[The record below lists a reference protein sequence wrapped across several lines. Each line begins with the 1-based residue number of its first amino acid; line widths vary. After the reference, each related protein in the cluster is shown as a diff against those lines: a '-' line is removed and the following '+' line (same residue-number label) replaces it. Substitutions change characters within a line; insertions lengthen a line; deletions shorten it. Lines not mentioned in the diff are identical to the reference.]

1 MFCNNIDQEHLAVLT
16 QVVESMNSQT
26 QKEELNVIVDE
37 ISNLFINCSKKSV
50 YKKQTSYKR

>member
-37 ISNLFINCSKKSV
+37 ISNLFINC
-50 YKKQTSYKR
+50 